1 MATDD
6 SYENLTDGQPSVE
19 DSVSEPKKKAG
30 RPKGSGG
37 LSNLKPFDHAR
48 SLAVQAKA
56 AEARK
61 ARAEMRRK
69 LLAAVC
75 EEGIDKH
82 VVKALKEANIDLMT
96 CCEKAIKMTGLDF
109 GSSEDAVQKLAIDA
123 KSESK
128 VKADYSLNL
137 TFTDATNEG
146 K

>member
-1 MATDD
+1 MATDEC
-6 SYENLTDGQPSVE
+6 YENLTDEQPSVGE
-19 DSVSEPKKKAG
+19 SVGEPKKKAG
-30 RPKGSGG
+30 RPRGSGG
-37 LSNLKPFDHAR
+37 LANLKPFDHAR

-82 VVKALKEANIDLMT
+82 VIRALKEANIDLMT

-109 GSSEDAVQKLAIDA
+109 GSSEESVQKLAIDA

-128 VKADYSLNL
+128 VSADTTLHVTIEDVSR
-137 TFTDATNEG
+137 E
-146 K
+146 

>member
-1 MATDD
+1 MSTDT
-6 SYENLTDGQPSVE
+6 SYENLTDGQTSVIE
-19 DSVSEPKKKAG
+19 SVSEPKKKAG
-30 RPKGSGG
+30 RPKGSGR

-82 VVKALKEANIDLMT
+82 LIKALKEANVDLMT
-96 CCEKAIKMTGLDF
+96 CCEKAVKMTGLDF
-109 GSSEDAVQKLAIDA
+109 QSSEESVQKLAIDA

-128 VKADYSLNL
+128 VSADTTLHVTIEDVNR
-137 TFTDATNEG
+137 E
-146 K
+146 

>member
-1 MATDD
+1 MSMDECN
-6 SYENLTDGQPSVE
+6 ENFTEGQYSVE
-19 DSVSEPKKKAG
+19 ESVNEPKKKAG

-37 LSNLKPFDHAR
+37 LANLKPFDHAR

-56 AEARK
+56 AEARR

-82 VVKALKEANIDLMT
+82 VVKALKEANVDLMT

-128 VKADYSLNL
+128 VSADTTLHVTIEDVSR
-137 TFTDATNEG
+137 E
-146 K
+146 

>member
-1 MATDD
+1 MKPTDEC
-6 SYENLTDGQPSVE
+6 YENLTDEQTSVE
-19 DSVSEPKKKAG
+19 ESVEQPKKKAG

-56 AEARK
+56 AEARR

-109 GSSEDAVQKLAIDA
+109 GSSEDAVQNLNVKADVD
-123 KSESK
+123 SK
-128 VKADYSLNL
+128 VKADYSLNIN
-137 TFTDATNEG
+137 FTDATKG
-146 K
+146 A